1 MRLEVLGCHG
11 GELPGCRS
19 TCFLV
24 DGALALDAGALTATL
39 ELPALSRVDHIVLT
53 HSHFDH
59 VKDLPLLSDLVVGW
73 RKSPVTIW
81 ASHTCIRTLRENMF
95 NGSLWPDFTRIP
107 SAEAP
112 VFQLRSFAPGETF
125 QAGPYSVR
133 SVLVSHPVESC
144 GFVVQRNGIALAISG
159 DTGPTDELW
168 EVLNRTPNL
177 KVLLLETSFP
187 DELQDLADLSGHLT
201 PRTLRGEL
209 AKFRRNGTDVLLYHL
224 KPAFVA
230 ELKRQ
235 VQGIPVRV
243 LELGQTFQF

>member
-24 DGALALDAGALTATL
+24 DGSLALDAGALTATL

-81 ASHTCIRTLRENMF
+81 ASHTCIRTLQENMF

-107 SAEAP
+107 SAEEP
-112 VFQLRSFAPGETF
+112 VFRLRSFTPGETF
-125 QAGPYSVR
+125 QAGPHTVR

-144 GFVVQRNGIALAISG
+144 GFVVERDGTALAISG
-159 DTGPTDELW
+159 DTGPTRELW
-168 EVLNRTPNL
+168 EVLNGTPNL
-177 KVLLLETSFP
+177 KALLLETSFP

-209 AKFRRNGTDVLLYHL
+209 GKFQRNGADVLLYHL
-224 KPAFVA
+224 KPAFLA

-235 VQGIPVRV
+235 LAGFPVKV
-243 LELGQTFQF
+243 LELGQRFEF

>member
-1 MRLEVLGCHG
+1 MNLRVLGCHG

-24 DGALALDAGALTATL
+24 DGSLALDAGALTASL
-39 ELPALSRVDHIVLT
+39 ELPALASVDQIVLPPR
-53 HSHFDH
+53 HFDH

-73 RKSPVTIW
+73 RSTPVTIW
-81 ASHTCIRTLRENMF
+81 ASHVCVQTLRENMF

-107 SAEAP
+107 SAEKP
-112 VFQLRSFAPGETF
+112 VFQLRSFTPGDTF
-125 QAGPYSVR
+125 QAGPYRVR

-144 GFVVQRNGIALAISG
+144 GFVVERAGTALAISG
-159 DTGPTDELW
+159 DTGPTQELW
-168 EVLNRTPNL
+168 ELLNRTANL
-177 KVLLLETSFP
+177 KALLLETSFP
-187 DELQDLADLSGHLT
+187 DELQDLADISGHLT

-209 AKFRRNGTDVLLYHL
+209 SKFQRNGADVLLYHL

-235 VQGIPVRV
+235 VAGLPVRV
-243 LELGQTFQF
+243 LELGQTFEF

>member
-1 MRLEVLGCHG
+1 MRLQVLGCHG

-24 DGALALDAGALTATL
+24 DGSLALDAGALTASL
-39 ELPALSRVDHIVLT
+39 DLPALSRVDNIVLT

-73 RKSPVTIW
+73 RKAPITIW
-81 ASHTCIRTLRENMF
+81 ASHACIRTLRENMF
-95 NGSLWPDFTRIP
+95 NGALWPDFTRIP
-107 SAEAP
+107 SEEEP
-112 VFQLRSFAPGETF
+112 VFELRSFSPGDTF
-125 QAGPYSVR
+125 QAGPYTVR

-144 GFVVQRNGIALAISG
+144 GFVVERNGVALGISG
-159 DTGPTDELW
+159 DTGPTQKLW
-168 EVLNRTPNL
+168 DLLNRTANL
-177 KVLLLETSFP
+177 KALLLETSFP
-187 DELQDLADLSGHLT
+187 DELQDLADISGHLT

-209 AKFRRNGTDVLLYHL
+209 GKFRRDGTDVLLYHL

-235 VQGIPVRV
+235 VAGLPVKV
-243 LELGQTFQF
+243 LELGQTFDL